1 MPSDRFGYPLTTT
14 SDRAAEHYRRAVECM
29 LSANFGA
36 NDALEAALVADP
48 DFALARIAKARWR
61 QVYLRIPE
69 ARAEAAAAR
78 ALRDRVTQREARHIE
93 IIALA
98 LEGAGPQAL
107 ALLDEH
113 LAEFPRDELPLFLA
127 LGAFG
132 LLGFSGRRDHREAEL
147 AMLTRLAPR
156 WGEDW

>member
-1 MPSDRFGYPLTTT
+1 MPSDRFGYRLTTV
-14 SDRAAEHYRRAVECM
+14 SEEAAQHYRRAIDCM

-36 NDALEAALVADP
+36 ADALDAALDADP

-61 QVYLRIPE
+61 QVYLRVPE

-78 ALRDRVTQREARHIE
+78 ALRDRITPREARHIE

-113 LAEFPRDELPLFLA
+113 LADFPLA
-127 LGAFG
+127 SAVVVEI
-132 LLGFSGRRDHREAEL
+132 RR
-147 AMLTRLAPR
+147 
-156 WGEDW
+156 